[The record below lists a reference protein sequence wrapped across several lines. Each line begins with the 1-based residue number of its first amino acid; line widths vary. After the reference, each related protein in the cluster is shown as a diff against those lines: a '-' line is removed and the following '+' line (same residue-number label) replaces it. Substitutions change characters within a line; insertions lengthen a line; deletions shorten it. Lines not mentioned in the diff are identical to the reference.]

1 MSEMQEVWAELQRQ
15 RERQDAMKDELHEVK
30 LRQAEGDAV
39 SRQALENTQRILERI
54 DKSDEARE
62 VFRQRVEAKLEE
74 VAETRG
80 ATAAAKWI
88 AGTIIAILG
97 LVTAWLGWGQHQ

>member
-1 MSEMQEVWAELQRQ
+1 MSEMSDLWAELQRQ
-15 RERQDAMKDELHEVK
+15 RERQDAMRDELHEVK

-54 DKSDEARE
+54 DRSDEARE

-74 VAETRG
+74 VAEARG
-80 ATAAAKWI
+80 AMGAAKWI
-88 AGTIIAILG
+88 AGTVIAVLG

>member
-1 MSEMQEVWAELQRQ
+1 MQAELHTVSLRLAEESAICRQ
-15 RERQDAMKDELHEVK
+15 SLQ
-30 LRQAEGDAV
+30 
-39 SRQALENTQRILERI
+39 NTQRILERL
-54 DKSDEARE
+54 DRSDDARE
-62 VFRQRVEAKLEE
+62 VFRERVEAKLEE

-88 AGTIIAILG
+88 AGTIIAVLG